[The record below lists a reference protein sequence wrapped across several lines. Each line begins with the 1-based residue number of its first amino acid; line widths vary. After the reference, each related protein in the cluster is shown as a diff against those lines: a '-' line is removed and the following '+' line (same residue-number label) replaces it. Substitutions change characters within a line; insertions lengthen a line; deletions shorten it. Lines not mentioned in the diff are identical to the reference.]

1 MKILNVKINQFRGLK
16 NVNIDINEMLNFI
29 VSDNNVGKTR
39 ILEAINQFYVGK
51 EDGDIEIT
59 YELSEVDKNNIIE
72 AIKEID
78 EINDNYLTIHYI
90 NKKYMYDNID
100 MKKAISNNLMGD
112 IIYIPAVSSHENEID
127 ISKTTTSISKTISKF
142 LAKNESLEKKLEKLN
157 NDLKEYIH
165 ELKTSSQVNFKKLNE
180 KIMFSNI
187 HIEISNKN
195 FENSQILKNNLEL
208 KAIED
213 GEEKSISQLGTGV
226 QRNIVNSILKSG
238 IDDDNFSIVLYDEPE
253 TFLNVKLQRSLM
265 KEINK
270 NKQNTQY
277 VIATHSPD
285 IIYRNEKI
293 FSSIIKLKKIE
304 ENNVEVYQ
312 YDEEKYKKLIFE
324 TNSILKDI
332 DESYKYILSEK
343 INETILAW
351 WDRNRVNALFEDK
364 ILLVE
369 GPTEEIFID
378 LVCKESNIVY
388 ISTAGGKFSI
398 PYLNILFNMVFGVEI
413 ICIFDKDNEKNVNH
427 MVINRYISEN
437 IKKNLCFYQEFEN
450 ELDYTIE
457 QERRKPQIFLE
468 KYFNNQIDKQKI
480 ENLKNKI
487 IEIYNR

>member
-1 MKILNVKINQFRGLK
+1 
-16 NVNIDINEMLNFI
+16 
-29 VSDNNVGKTR
+29 
-39 ILEAINQFYVGK
+39 
-51 EDGDIEIT
+51 
-59 YELSEVDKNNIIE
+59 
-72 AIKEID
+72 
-78 EINDNYLTIHYI
+78 
-90 NKKYMYDNID
+90 
-100 MKKAISNNLMGD
+100 
-112 IIYIPAVSSHENEID
+112 
-127 ISKTTTSISKTISKF
+127 
-142 LAKNESLEKKLEKLN
+142 
-157 NDLKEYIH
+157 
-165 ELKTSSQVNFKKLNE
+165 
-180 KIMFSNI
+180 MFSNI

-332 DESYKYILSEK
+332 DESYKYILSKK

-378 LVCKESNIVY
+378 LVCKESDIVY

-437 IKKNLCFYQEFEN
+437 IKKNLCFYQEFED